1 MRLTASLSLGILGS
15 LVFTAPYA
23 DAASITGTVK
33 GPDGAPFR
41 GAFVQARNAK
51 THITVSVLS
60 DPQGHFQVPDLAAGD
75 YRVSIHAP
83 GFKAD
88 PKSGIALTADQNL
101 TQDIALQKSFVRW
114 SESLDLAG
122 QDAAAGYARQG
133 PALHPLH
140 GLPWLRVAH
149 GRSDSAT
156 KTAGAIAS
164 TT

>member
-15 LVFTAPYA
+15 LVFTTPYA
-23 DAASITGTVK
+23 DAASITGTVT

-88 PKSGIALTADQNL
+88 PKSGIALTADQSP
-101 TQDIALQKSFVRW
+101 DAGYRIAKEFRALER
-114 SESLDLAG
+114 SLDLAG
-122 QDAAAGYARQG
+122 QDAAAGCARQG

-140 GLPWLRVAH
+140 GLPRLRVAH
-149 GRSDSAT
+149 GRSDT
-156 KTAGAIAS
+156 R
-164 TT
+164 